1 MDRIQVGNLAVAVS
15 DAGDGPPVVLLHG
28 LACGKRMWFHQI
40 RALRR
45 RFRVIAYDLRGHG
58 QTDAPAVATEYS
70 AAHLARD
77 LVGVLDALDIKQAA
91 IVGFSLGGGPAL
103 ALAASKPERVSRLVL
118 ADVGAGADDPV
129 KIEGMARRWGALIGQ
144 GEIDE
149 LVCDMLRSELFKV
162 YARRSPRR
170 REHMAAL
177 IRATPID
184 GLRFTLSEV
193 LAKRKSLFRLS
204 GVLKSVRAPTLV
216 MVGELDYVCSKA
228 SRLMAQAIPGATLK
242 IIKNSGHMS
251 PIEQPAAFTAALME
265 FLGWRRN
272 LPSRRVTLH
281 AARIG
286 GGAAARAD
294 AGRGGEA
301 AFRPVRADLDL
312 VAAALELV
320 DGLFRHAAF
329 DHQQAGMRGAR
340 PERAREMLGMP
351 GRRVDRFLHIHAGV
365 DMTQEELRDP
375 LILAVAAGRA
385 PGEVR
390 LAVAQRHRR

>member
-1 MDRIQVGNLAVAVS
+1 MASRFRGNDNKICSMDKIRLGNLAVAVS

-58 QTDAPAVATEYS
+58 QTDAPQLATDYS

-77 LVGVLDALDIKQAA
+77 LAGVLDALDIKQAA

-103 ALAASKPERVSRLVL
+103 AFAASRPERVSRLVL

-144 GEIDE
+144 GDIDE

-170 REHMAAL
+170 REHMASL

-184 GLRFTLSEV
+184 GLRF
-193 LAKRKSLFRLS
+193 
-204 GVLKSVRAPTLV
+204 TLV

-228 SRLMAQAIPGATLK
+228 SRLLAQAIPGATLQ
-242 IIKNSGHMS
+242 IIKNSGHMA
-251 PIEQPAAFTAALME
+251 PLEQPAAFTAALLE
-265 FLGWRRN
+265 FLG
-272 LPSRRVTLH
+272 PT
-281 AARIG
+281 
-286 GGAAARAD
+286 
-294 AGRGGEA
+294 
-301 AFRPVRADLDL
+301 
-312 VAAALELV
+312 
-320 DGLFRHAAF
+320 
-329 DHQQAGMRGAR
+329 
-340 PERAREMLGMP
+340 
-351 GRRVDRFLHIHAGV
+351 
-365 DMTQEELRDP
+365 
-375 LILAVAAGRA
+375 
-385 PGEVR
+385 
-390 LAVAQRHRR
+390 

>member
-1 MDRIQVGNLAVAVS
+1 MRKIQAGNLAVAIS
-15 DAGDGPPVVLLHG
+15 DTGDGPPVVLLHG

-58 QTDAPAVATEYS
+58 QTDAPHSATEYS

-103 ALAASKPERVSRLVL
+103 ALAASRPERVSHLVL

-149 LVCDMLRSELFKV
+149 LVCDMLRSEFYKV
-162 YARRSPRR
+162 YAGRSLRR

-193 LAKRKSLFRLS
+193 LAKRKSLFRLT

-216 MVGELDYVCSKA
+216 AVGELNYVCSKA
-228 SRLMAQAIPGATLK
+228 SRLMAQSIPNATLK

-251 PIEQPAAFTAALME
+251 PLEQPAAFATALME
-265 FLGWRRN
+265 FL
-272 LPSRRVTLH
+272 
-281 AARIG
+281 
-286 GGAAARAD
+286 
-294 AGRGGEA
+294 
-301 AFRPVRADLDL
+301 
-312 VAAALELV
+312 
-320 DGLFRHAAF
+320 
-329 DHQQAGMRGAR
+329 
-340 PERAREMLGMP
+340 
-351 GRRVDRFLHIHAGV
+351 DR
-365 DMTQEELRDP
+365 
-375 LILAVAAGRA
+375 
-385 PGEVR
+385 
-390 LAVAQRHRR
+390 

>member
-1 MDRIQVGNLAVAVS
+1 MAKIQVGNLAVAVS
-15 DAGDGPPVVLLHG
+15 DAGDGPPVLLLHG

-129 KIEGMARRWGALIGQ
+129 KIESLARRWGALIGQ
-144 GEIDE
+144 GDIDE

-184 GLRFTLSEV
+184 GLRLRCPRFW
-193 LAKRKSLFRLS
+193 RS
-204 GVLKSVRAPTLV
+204 GNR
-216 MVGELDYVCSKA
+216 CS
-228 SRLMAQAIPGATLK
+228 G
-242 IIKNSGHMS
+242 
-251 PIEQPAAFTAALME
+251 
-265 FLGWRRN
+265 
-272 LPSRRVTLH
+272 
-281 AARIG
+281 
-286 GGAAARAD
+286 
-294 AGRGGEA
+294 
-301 AFRPVRADLDL
+301 
-312 VAAALELV
+312 
-320 DGLFRHAAF
+320 
-329 DHQQAGMRGAR
+329 
-340 PERAREMLGMP
+340 
-351 GRRVDRFLHIHAGV
+351 
-365 DMTQEELRDP
+365 
-375 LILAVAAGRA
+375 
-385 PGEVR
+385 
-390 LAVAQRHRR
+390 